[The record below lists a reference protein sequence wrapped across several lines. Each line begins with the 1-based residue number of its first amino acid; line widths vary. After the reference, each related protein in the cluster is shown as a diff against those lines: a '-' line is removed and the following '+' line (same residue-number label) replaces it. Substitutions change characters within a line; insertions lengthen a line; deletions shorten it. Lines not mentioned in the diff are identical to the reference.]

1 MQKSSDFSSNAVGDT
16 AFQIIKSVGISLVF
30 SLFLSVAIACALRFF
45 SVSEKVI
52 YPINQGVKVLA
63 VFVGCL
69 AGVRGEKGL
78 IKGVVAGLLFT
89 ALSYLAF
96 SSIGGDFSLSWLI
109 LAETAIGVAAGALS
123 GAISVNLRRN

>member
-1 MQKSSDFSSNAVGDT
+1 MQKSSDFLSNAVGDT

-89 ALSYLAF
+89 ALSYLTF
-96 SSIGGDFSLSWLI
+96 SALGGDFSLSWWIVIELF
-109 LAETAIGVAAGALS
+109 LSLLS
-123 GAISVNLRRN
+123 GAVGGAVAVNIRR